1 MYIRKKWLSILNK
14 LALALSA
21 IVGLAIQFGV
31 LEGSLDLSL
40 LNYFTIL
47 SNLVCVFTTG
57 SQAVLLMRGDD
68 PDKIPLLSY
77 TLKGVSM
84 MNLTVTMLV
93 AHFLLKDT
101 FTMSG
106 IKNFSVD
113 LLHYVVPILAL
124 VDWLLYDPKGMIR
137 GTSPLLWAV
146 APLLYFVYA
155 IIAAQIGDGIGYG
168 SRYPY
173 PFMDADLLGWGQV
186 LINVAG
192 LTVAFI
198 ALGYV
203 FLGVDRI
210 LTHRRMIH
218 QVQ

>member
-1 MYIRKKWLSILNK
+1 MYIRNKWLSILNK
-14 LALALSA
+14 FILMLSA
-21 IVGLAIQFGV
+21 IVGLSIQFGI
-31 LEGSLDLSL
+31 LEGRFDLRL

-47 SNLVCVFTTG
+47 SNLVCIFTTG
-57 SQAVLLMRGDD
+57 SQTVLLMRGDD
-68 PDKIPLLSY
+68 PENIPLWSY

-93 AHFLLKDT
+93 AHFLLNDT

-106 IKNFSVD
+106 IKNFSVN

-124 VDWLLYDPKGMIR
+124 VDWLLFDPKGRIR

-155 IIAAQIGDGIGYG
+155 IIAAQFGDGIGYG

-173 PFMDADLLGWGQV
+173 PFMDADMLGWVQV

-203 FLGVDRI
+203 FYVVDRI
-210 LTHRRMIH
+210 LAHRRMTK
-218 QVQ
+218 QEQ